1 MGKLVTFLITLL
13 GLVVVAS
20 LVKYRELPT
29 TSERFSF
36 EAASEAHA
44 NKLKE
49 LADLAAKR
57 EEHLHPKV
65 VEEEVVDQGPVVVL
79 DTPQLERG
87 SDLYQKCVVCHGKLG
102 EGKKAQNA
110 PRIGGQLDWYIE
122 QQLVNMKTGA
132 RVNAVMNPY
141 LKPLEGQ
148 DFKDLAA
155 YISKLPW
162 DKK

>member
-13 GLVVVAS
+13 GLVVVSS

-36 EAASEAHA
+36 EAASEAHDA
-44 NKLKE
+44 KLKE
-49 LADLAAKR
+49 LAMLEEKR

-65 VEEEVVDQGPVVVL
+65 VEEEAADEGPVVVL
-79 DTPQLERG
+79 DTPELQRG
-87 SDLYQKCVVCHGKLG
+87 SDLYQKCIVCHGKVG
-102 EGKKAQNA
+102 EGKKAQIA

-122 QQLVNMKTGA
+122 LQLANMKSGA

-141 LKPLEGQ
+141 LKPLESQ

-162 DKK
+162 NKK

>member
-13 GLVVVAS
+13 GLVVVSS
-20 LVKYRELPT
+20 LVKYRELPMT
-29 TSERFSF
+29 NERFSF
-36 EAASEAHA
+36 EAASEAHTK
-44 NKLKE
+44 KLQE
-49 LADLAAKR
+49 LAELEAKR
-57 EEHLHPKV
+57 EEHLNPKV
-65 VEEEVVDQGPVVVL
+65 VEEEAVDTGPVVVL
-79 DTPQLERG
+79 DTPELQRG
-87 SDLYQKCVVCHGKLG
+87 SDLYQKCIVCHGKLG

-122 QQLVNMKTGA
+122 QQLANMKSGE

-141 LKPLEGQ
+141 LKPLGAQ
-148 DFKDLAA
+148 DFKDLAT

>member
-13 GLVVVAS
+13 GLVIVSS

-36 EAASEAHA
+36 EKASEAHSQ
-44 NKLKE
+44 KLKE
-49 LADLAAKR
+49 LAELEAKR

-65 VEEEVVDQGPVVVL
+65 VEEVVETGPVVVL
-79 DTPQLERG
+79 DTPELQRG
-87 SDLYQKCVVCHGKLG
+87 SDLYQKCIVCHGKLG
-102 EGKKAQNA
+102 EGKKGQNA

-122 QQLVNMKTGA
+122 LQLSNMKSGA

-141 LKPLEGQ
+141 LKPLEAQ

-155 YISKLPW
+155 
-162 DKK
+162 